1 MVQET
6 VVMITRTIGTGWSG
20 RLVRCLAALM
30 IWLAATPAAA
40 QDVQR
45 IAAIINDDMVSEYDV
60 EMRLNLVLSA
70 TGASSN
76 PEERRRLRQQIL
88 QGLVDEKLQVQE
100 AIDKEIS
107 LEADE
112 IDDGITRLGNQ
123 NSLTRQ
129 QFEDFLVSIQSGIA
143 TIRTRVEAE
152 LMWTELVG
160 RQLASRLSISDSE
173 VQGVLDRMQADAG
186 KPEYDIGEIF
196 LIVESPD
203 QEAEVKKTADRL
215 VSQIRNGASFAAL
228 ANQFSDGATAA
239 VGGNVG
245 WVPEAQLLPEI
256 AEILQAMRQGRITPP
271 IRTAGGFY
279 IIFLQNRRKILT
291 VDPMEVE
298 LDLKQISLAI
308 SKDALP
314 EEIAALRAMAEERT
328 SALESCADVESMGAA
343 MGAAS
348 AGPLGKLKL
357 GELPQGIQNAV
368 DGIEIG
374 KATRSIIRGNTIRL
388 FIVCGRDEPEVRL
401 PSFDDIENRL
411 TQSRLALMA
420 RRYLRDLRRDAIV
433 DYK

>member
-1 MVQET
+1 
-6 VVMITRTIGTGWSG
+6 MITRTIRAGRGG
-20 RLVRCLAALM
+20 RLVCCLAGLM
-30 IWLAATPAAA
+30 TYLAAAPVAA

-45 IAAIINDDMVSEYDV
+45 IAAIINDDMVSEYDI
-60 EMRLNLVLSA
+60 EIRLNLVLSA

-100 AIDKEIS
+100 AVEKEIT
-107 LEADE
+107 LESDE
-112 IDDGITRLGNQ
+112 IDDGITRLGTQ
-123 NSLTRQ
+123 NNLTRE
-129 QFEDFLVSIQSGIA
+129 QFEEFLASIQSNIA
-143 TIRTRVEAE
+143 TIRSRVEAE
-152 LMWTELVG
+152 LMWNELVG
-160 RQLASRLSISDSE
+160 RQLASRLSIADSE
-173 VQGVLDRMQADAG
+173 IQGVLDRMQADAG

-203 QEAEVKKTADRL
+203 QETEVKRTADRL
-215 VSQIRNGASFAAL
+215 VSQIRNGTSFATL

-256 AEILQAMRQGRITPP
+256 AAVLKVMRQGRITPP

-298 LDLKQISLAI
+298 LDLKQISMAI

-314 EEIAALRAMAEERT
+314 EEIEALRTMAEERT
-328 SALESCADVESMGAA
+328 SALESCLDVESLGAEMGAS
-343 MGAAS
+343 S

-368 DGIEIG
+368 DGIAIG
-374 KATRSIIRGNTIRL
+374 KASRSIIRGDSVRV
-388 FIVCGRDEPEVRL
+388 FIVCGRDEPEVEL

-411 TQSRLALMA
+411 SQQRLALMA

>member
-1 MVQET
+1 MVQEI
-6 VVMITRTIGTGWSG
+6 VVMITRMIAAGWG
-20 RLVRCLAALM
+20 GWLVCCLAGLAICLAAV
-30 IWLAATPAAA
+30 PVAA

-45 IAAIINDDMVSEYDV
+45 IAAIINDDMVSEYDI
-60 EMRLNLVLSA
+60 ELRLNLVLSA
-70 TGASSN
+70 TGASKN

-100 AIDKEIS
+100 AVEKEIT
-107 LEADE
+107 LETDE
-112 IDDGITRLGNQ
+112 IDDGITQLGNQ
-123 NSLTRQ
+123 NNLTRQ
-129 QFEDFLVSIQSGIA
+129 QFEDFLVSIQSDIA

-152 LMWTELVG
+152 LMWNELIG
-160 RQLASRLSISDSE
+160 RQLATRLSISDSE

-203 QEAEVKKTADRL
+203 QEAEVRRTAERL
-215 VSQIRNGASFAAL
+215 VSQIQNGTSFAAL
-228 ANQFSDGATAA
+228 ANEFSDGATAA

-256 AEILQAMRQGRITPP
+256 ADVLKIMRQGRITPP

-291 VDPMEVE
+291 VDPMDVE
-298 LDLKQISLAI
+298 LDLKQISLTI

-314 EEIAALRAMAEERT
+314 EEIEALRAMAEERT
-328 SALESCADVESMGAA
+328 GALESCTEVESLGAD

-357 GELPQGIQNAV
+357 GELPQSIQNAV

-374 KATRSIIRGNTIRL
+374 KASRSIFRGDTIRV
-388 FIVCGRDEPEVRL
+388 FIVCGRDEPEVQL

-411 TQSRLALMA
+411 SQQRLALMA